1 MRDYLLPKL
10 EEYKEYLQ
18 NAGVTAEMSMDVYE
32 IPGLM
37 VLFEGMQSV
46 FVTFIEGSDDEP
58 EVMRITAESTEGKKS
73 SDPEDIRFVNFLI
86 SAEEVADVD
95 KLRKYT
101 GMLLGGVC
109 YKAYPKAELVAIDE
123 SDEPG
128 TELNFSDNAMML
140 MPRTN
145 ALTAA
150 ILREGAQDAETGV
163 AKIPFSLVVDGDYA
177 FVAAYESF
185 SDNEYLLHFRT
196 DIAYSEEDKERV
208 EQIVDAFNEGS
219 FFTRCSLGEKDLGLF
234 GDEEPFVVTLHA
246 VTVDTGAI
254 KDDSFYGFFASLFEN
269 EVGQF
274 LDMFLEPEEEE

>member
-1 MRDYLLPKL
+1 M
-10 EEYKEYLQ
+10 
-18 NAGVTAEMSMDVYE
+18 
-32 IPGLM
+32 
-37 VLFEGMQSV
+37 
-46 FVTFIEGSDDEP
+46 
-58 EVMRITAESTEGKKS
+58 KS
-73 SDPEDIRFVNFLI
+73 FQ
-86 SAEEVADVD
+86 AEEVADAD
-95 KLRKYT
+95 KLKDYIR
-101 GMLLGGVC
+101 MLLGGVNN
-109 YKAYPKAELVAIDE
+109 KAYPTAEQMAIDE
-123 SDEPG
+123 GNSE
-128 TELNFSDNAMML
+128 EAMML

-196 DIAYSEEDKERV
+196 DIVYSEEDKERV
-208 EQIVDAFNEGS
+208 EQLVNEFNEDS

-234 GDEEPFVVTLHA
+234 GDEEPFVITLHA

-274 LDMFLEPEEEE
+274 LDVFLEPEEEE

>member
-10 EEYKEYLQ
+10 DEYKEYLK
-18 NAGVTAEMSMDVYE
+18 NEGITAEISMDAYE

-37 VLFEGMQSV
+37 VLFEGMQEV

-58 EVMRITAESTEGKKS
+58 EIMRITAESTEGKENP
-73 SDPEDIRFVNFLI
+73 DLEDIRFVNFLI
-86 SAEEVADVD
+86 SAKEVTDAETL
-95 KLRKYT
+95 KRYT
-101 GMLLGGVC
+101 GMLLG
-109 YKAYPKAELVAIDE
+109 KATIKAFPVAEQVAVDE
-123 SDEPG
+123 EDEADS
-128 TELNFSDNAMML
+128 ELNLTDNAVML

-150 ILREGAQDAETGV
+150 LLREGAEDAETGV
-163 AKIPFSLVVDGDYA
+163 AKIPFSLVVDNEYA

-196 DIAYSEEDKERV
+196 DIVYSEEDKELV
-208 EQIVDAFNEGS
+208 EQLVDEFNENS

-254 KDDSFYGFFASLFEN
+254 KEDSFYGYFASLFET
-269 EVGQF
+269 EVGEF
-274 LDMFLEPEEEE
+274 LNSFLAPEEEE

>member
-18 NAGVTAEMSMDVYE
+18 KAGVTTEMSMDVYE

-58 EVMRITAESTEGKKS
+58 EVMRLTAESTEGKKS
-73 SDPEDIRFVNFLI
+73 SDPEDISFVNFLI
-86 SAEEVADVD
+86 STEEVKDVD
-95 KLRKYT
+95 RLKDYI
-101 GMLLGGVC
+101 GMLLGGVSI
-109 YKAYPKAELVAIDE
+109 KAYPTAELVAIDE
-123 SDEPG
+123 ENESD
-128 TELNFSDNAMML
+128 AMML

-150 ILREGAQDAETGV
+150 ILREGAQDAEAGV

-196 DIAYSEEDKERV
+196 DIVYSEEDKERV
-208 EQIVDAFNEGS
+208 EQLVDMFNDDS